1 MTESIGDRGSPLP
14 MRDGGDASGEAVR
27 HAFVDVGGV
36 LTSYY
41 EAGDLYSTPVL
52 LLHDGAWGAD
62 AMLSW
67 RDVMLDLAQ
76 DHHVLAPDLPG
87 FGRTDKVVMFGASP
101 FEHRLRHINHF
112 LRLVRPS
119 RLSHVV
125 GTSFGGSLALRAA
138 CAAAFPMASAV
149 SVAGT
154 GGPWRVELAK
164 RLLAD
169 LEPGRA
175 YIARV
180 VEVLANTTQRL
191 DEQIDRRYE
200 NSLMPGHYAAMV
212 SLRLKHPAA
221 PPTVLADRFPADLAD
236 ASVPVAVITTAEDRL
251 VEPDWPRHVQRVAP
265 NVAFHRMSGP
275 HSPNITHPGELADR
289 LRSIIRDHDA
299 QRERLHAKA
308 A

>member
-1 MTESIGDRGSPLP
+1 MTESNGERSGTSAR
-14 MRDGGDASGEAVR
+14 RDGDTPTADIW

-41 EAGDLYSTPVL
+41 EAGDARSTPVL

-67 RDVMLDLAQ
+67 RDVMLDLAA

-101 FEHRLRHINHF
+101 FEHRLRHLGHF
-112 LRLVRPS
+112 LRMVRPS
-119 RLSHVV
+119 RPSHVV
-125 GTSFGGSLALRAA
+125 GTSFGGSLALRAS
-138 CAAAFPMASAV
+138 CMNPFPVASAV

-154 GGPWRVELAK
+154 GGPWRVELSK

-175 YIARV
+175 YIERV
-180 VEVLANTTQRL
+180 VELLANTTEGL
-191 DEQIDRRYE
+191 DEHIDRRYE

-212 SLRLKHPAA
+212 SLRLRHPAA
-221 PPTVLADRFPADLAD
+221 PSTVVVDRFPAELAD
-236 ASVPVAVITTAEDRL
+236 ASVPVAVITTEEDRL
-251 VEPDWPRHVQRVAP
+251 VEPDWPRHVRQVAR

-275 HSPNITHPGELADR
+275 HSPNITHAGELAAR
-289 LRSIIRDHDA
+289 LRRIIREHDA
-299 QRERLHAKA
+299 QQERRHVEA
-308 A
+308 AS